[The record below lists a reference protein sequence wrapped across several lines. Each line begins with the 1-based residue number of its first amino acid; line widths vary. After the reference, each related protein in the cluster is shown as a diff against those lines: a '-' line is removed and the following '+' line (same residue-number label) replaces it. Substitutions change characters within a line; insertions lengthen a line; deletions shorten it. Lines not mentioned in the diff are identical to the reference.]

1 MYSFNEGYQRFLGVD
16 INGVPGMA
24 SGVANVKPM
33 KDILDLSGKVAI
45 VTGGAMGMG
54 FCTVNR
60 LCEAGA
66 SVVIADVA
74 TEYAEKNLEYL
85 SSKGYKTKFIKTDV
99 RFFDQIQ
106 AAVDFTVKEFGGID
120 ILVNNAAVWSHSM
133 LSEITEDSWNEII
146 DVNLKGTVFFVQ
158 AVAKV
163 MEKQGR
169 GGKIV
174 NIASIAGMSNDSLP
188 IMFEYVASK
197 SGVIGVTK
205 SLVRALKPLGV
216 NINCVIPGGMYTPG
230 AFNTQQ
236 WQTSAVKELTMPLCP
251 VTDPDEVARV
261 VFMLTTKVS
270 DFMHGATVAVD
281 GGDLMHVV

>member
-1 MYSFNEGYQRFLGVD
+1 MYSFHEGYQKVLGVD
-16 INGVPGMA
+16 INGVPGLTNGA
-24 SGVANVKPM
+24 ENVKPM

-74 TEYAEKNLEYL
+74 TEFAENALEYF
-85 SSKGYKTKFIKTDV
+85 SSKGYKVKFIKTDV
-99 RFFDQIQ
+99 RYLDQIQ

-120 ILVNNAAVWSHSM
+120 ILVNNAAVWSHRM
-133 LSEITEDSWNEII
+133 LSEITEDSWDEMM
-146 DVNLKGTVFFVQ
+146 DVNLKGTVFFIQ

-174 NIASIAGMSNDSLP
+174 NIASIAGLSNDPLP

-197 SGVIGVTK
+197 SGVVGVTK
-205 SLVRALKPLGV
+205 SLVRAMKPLGV

-236 WQTSAVKELTMPLCP
+236 SNAVKELTMPKCP
-251 VTDPDEVARV
+251 VADPDEVARV
-261 VFMLTTKVS
+261 VFMLTTGIS
-270 DFMHGATVAVD
+270 DFMHGATVAAD
-281 GGDLMHVV
+281 GGDLMHVE